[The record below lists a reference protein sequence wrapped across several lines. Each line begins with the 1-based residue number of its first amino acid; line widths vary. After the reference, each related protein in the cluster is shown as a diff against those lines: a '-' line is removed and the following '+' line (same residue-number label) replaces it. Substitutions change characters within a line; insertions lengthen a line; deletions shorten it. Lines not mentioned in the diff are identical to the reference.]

1 MLKRL
6 NQSQGFFEM
15 PFHCIFFFSSRWFW
29 EDWHVSLG
37 SIHFRVGV
45 SVLVCP
51 NCYPPPTPAS
61 LSTDSVDTEV
71 VEIACLFWMRQP
83 VLKQSLQNPGLENFR
98 ERALGAPVTM
108 RSVSRVFF
116 QGDIHSDCLGRTVSI

>member
-1 MLKRL
+1 M
-6 NQSQGFFEM
+6 S
-15 PFHCIFFFSSRWFW
+15 PW
-29 EDWHVSLG
+29 EI
-37 SIHFRVGV
+37 SISGWV

-51 NCYPPPTPAS
+51 NWLPPPAN

>member
-1 MLKRL
+1 MSKRL

-15 PFHCIFFFSSRWFW
+15 PFHCIFFFLRDCFGKIGMSPW
-29 EDWHVSLG
+29 EVSISG
-37 SIHFRVGV
+37 W

-71 VEIACLFWMRQP
+71 VEIACLFWMRQL

>member
-1 MLKRL
+1 MVLGRL
-6 NQSQGFFEM
+6 ACLLGKYPFQGG
-15 PFHCIFFFSSRWFW
+15 CLSW
-29 EDWHVSLG
+29 
-37 SIHFRVGV
+37 
-45 SVLVCP
+45 SVLTG
-51 NCYPPPTPAS
+51 YPPPAN

>member
-1 MLKRL
+1 MSKRL

-15 PFHCIFFFSSRWFW
+15 PFHCIFFFFLRDDFGKIGMSPW
-29 EDWHVSLG
+29 EVSISG
-37 SIHFRVGV
+37 WVSQSW
-45 SVLVCP
+45 SVLTATH
-51 NCYPPPTPAS
+51 PPTPAS

-83 VLKQSLQNPGLENFR
+83 VLKQSWQNPGLENFR

-116 QGDIHSDCLGRTVSI
+116 PG